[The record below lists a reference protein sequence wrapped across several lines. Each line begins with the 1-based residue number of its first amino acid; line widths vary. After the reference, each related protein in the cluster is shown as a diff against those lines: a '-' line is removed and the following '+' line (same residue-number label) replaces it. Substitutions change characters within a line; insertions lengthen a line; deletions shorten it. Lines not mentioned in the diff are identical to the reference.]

1 MDSSN
6 LATYSL
12 PALRDLAFEL
22 GIAGFKTLSRPQLV
36 PRLAAEIALANKA
49 LGAAPVSI
57 ESAHEVRRSKVTRP
71 ASRSKATA
79 RFGRSAGVSSTSQL
93 SSAAADTIVDARTL
107 QRWRR
112 ALANLRSQDKVWA
125 DGPAAHLQL
134 TSAMGDLPTARPAL
148 SATVGAAA
156 SHLPPGHGHIVA
168 DSSPGTSG
176 PDHDVGAKMGVDVDR
191 DFECLAQLPMHNL
204 QRLCEEMGVRDA
216 LRLPKHAI
224 ISRLLSAA
232 YGLTL

>member
-22 GIAGFKTLSRPQLV
+22 GIAGYKTLSRPQLV

-49 LGAAPVSI
+49 LGAAPVAI
-57 ESAHEVRRSKVTRP
+57 ESAHEVRRAKVTLP
-71 ASRSKATA
+71 ARRSKTTA
-79 RFGRSAGVSSTSQL
+79 RFGRSAGVGSPSQL
-93 SSAAADTIVDARTL
+93 GSAAADTIVDARTL

-125 DGPAAHLQL
+125 DGPAEQSQL
-134 TSAMGDLPTARPAL
+134 SDATRDLPAAQPAVA
-148 SATVGAAA
+148 ATAAA
-156 SHLPPGHGHIVA
+156 AAHSQSGHGHA
-168 DSSPGTSG
+168 MAHSSAGTSN
-176 PDHDVGAKMGVDVDR
+176 PDQNGAPEMGIDVDR

-204 QRLCEEMGVRDA
+204 QRLAEEMGVCDA
-216 LRLPKHAI
+216 LHLPKHAI
-224 ISRLLSAA
+224 ISRLLSVA